1 MRNAETVLG
10 IIQDR
15 GRLPGSWT
23 TLESWVLRKAHARFG
38 EGRLEKCRS
47 RQLASRLLYAVA
59 AWAAEPRTTRGGQ
72 PWYSPLAILTA
83 LTIRAVFRL
92 AYRQAEGLLGS
103 IVGLLG
109 LSLRVPD
116 HTMLSRRAATLEVP
130 RPGNADAGAGSE
142 PMHLL
147 VDSTGL
153 KLCGKGE
160 WLLEKHGTATRR
172 SWRAP
177 HLGVDAGTGRIV
189 ACTLTSKDVDDASQA
204 GPLFDQ
210 VAGAVASFT
219 GDGGYDR
226 DRVYAGV
233 AQRHP
238 EAAVVVPPRASAVPS
253 DTAETAPTQRDGHLQ
268 HVEPRGSPD
277 IAEHGRMAWQNASG
291 HNRRARVEATMNRW
305 KQVIGDEL
313 RARTDERRATEVAV
327 AVHALNRMLELG
339 RPSYVRGVVA
349 WILAV
354 APQPEAM

>member
-1 MRNAETVLG
+1 VREIRTLRSMWRGLEKWLGRNASTAVG
-10 IIQDR
+10 APVPD
-15 GRLPGSWT
+15 PT
-23 TLESWVLRKAHARFG
+23 TD
-38 EGRLEKCRS
+38 
-47 RQLASRLLYAVA
+47 VA
-59 AWAAEPRTTRGGQ
+59 ISAWAAEPRTTRGGQ

-83 LTIRAVFRL
+83 LTLRAVFRL

-103 IVGLLG
+103 VIGLLG
-109 LSLRVPD
+109 LGLRVPD
-116 HTMLSRRAATLEVP
+116 HTTLSRRAATLDVP

-172 SWRAP
+172 SWRAL
-177 HLGVDAGTGRIV
+177 HLGVDADTGRIV

-204 GPLFDQ
+204 GPLLDQ

-219 GDGGYDR
+219 GDGGYDQ
-226 DRVYAGV
+226 DRVYDSV

-238 EAAVVVPPRASAVPS
+238 EAAVVVPPHATAVPS

-291 HNRRARVEATMNRW
+291 YNRRARVEATMNRR
-305 KQVIGDEL
+305 KQVIGDAL
-313 RARTDERRATEVAV
+313 RAHTDERRATEVAV

-339 RPSYVRGVVA
+339 RPSYVRVA
-349 WILAV
+349 
-354 APQPEAM
+354 